1 MCGIAGEWITRPSMA
16 GPPDMHSVL
25 GALARLRHRG
35 PDGEGMYAAH
45 RGVIGMTRLSV
56 RGSVDA
62 VPPYVSEDGHI
73 GAVMNGELYNYE
85 ELRAFVLAR
94 GHMLKTGADSE
105 LLPHLYEEWGAD
117 MLPRLTGMFAL
128 AVLDRSRGSVLLARD
143 RLGLKPLYLWETPGR
158 LRFASELK
166 AFAAWPDF
174 APEIDETLIPR
185 YLFHRYVPAPR
196 TLVRGVS
203 KLPAGH
209 RLRPQD
215 SLHPR
220 SESWWTLSERPLQVL
235 PTSIEDAARTLKTQ
249 WTSVMHEHLAA
260 DRQVGVMLSSGVD
273 SAWVAWAAAQET
285 RGLPALTL
293 GPGASLTAEDESG
306 AASQLA
312 AELGL
317 VSVPVPVK
325 SDVENRLLAVAEALD
340 EPLGDPTV
348 LTFDMVAEAARELG
362 LTVLLTGEGADEVFA
377 GYPSYGEAAWLERL
391 RPLALAIR
399 QARLERLLDADW
411 PGLRRL
417 RSALHPVE
425 NHYGG
430 VGVVRRALDPDM
442 PGASI
447 MPWAQPGRTRLKSML
462 AFDLTCYLPEDVLT
476 KCDRLGMRHQI
487 EVRVPYLDHRI
498 VEWAFSLPDPWLVSG
513 QRGKRVLRQAAF
525 DGLGPV
531 ATRPKLGFPTPL
543 TEWLQGPLHDLA
555 HDVLASQEWLSAGER
570 ERLWQ
575 TFQLHPRAAS
585 RELYAGV
592 MLGLFIHGVESMRTG
607 RGRQE
612 RAEG

>member
-1 MCGIAGEWITRPSMA
+1 MCGIAGEWIMRPSMA
-16 GPPDMHSVL
+16 GPPDMRAVL
-25 GALARLRHRG
+25 GALSRLRHRG

-45 RGVIGMTRLSV
+45 RGVIGMTRLAV
-56 RGSVDA
+56 RGSVEA
-62 VPPYVSEDGHI
+62 VPPYGSEDGHI

-94 GHMLKTGADSE
+94 GHILTTDADSE
-105 LLPHLYEEWGAD
+105 LLPHLYEEWGSA

-128 AVLDRSRGSVLLARD
+128 AVLDRRTGSLLLARD
-143 RLGLKPLYLWETPGR
+143 RLGLKPLYVWQTPGR
-158 LRFASELK
+158 IRFASELK

-174 APEIDETLIPR
+174 EPEVDESLIPR
-185 YLFHRYVPAPR
+185 YLFHRFVPAPR

-209 RLRPQD
+209 RLMPQD

-220 SESWWTLSERPLQVL
+220 SEAWWTLSESPLQLL
-235 PTSIEDAARTLKTQ
+235 PDSLEGAAEMLRAQ
-249 WTSVMHEHLAA
+249 WTAVMHDHLAA
-260 DRQVGVMLSSGVD
+260 DRRMGVLLSGGVD

-293 GPGASLTAEDESG
+293 APGASRTAEDESG
-306 AASQLA
+306 AAAQLA
-312 AELGL
+312 DQLGL
-317 VSVPVPVK
+317 LSIPVPVRA
-325 SDVENRLLAVAEALD
+325 DVERRIVAVAEALD

-362 LTVLLTGEGADEVFA
+362 LTVLLAGEGADEVFG

-391 RPLALAIR
+391 RPLAVALR
-399 QARLERLLDADW
+399 KARLRRLLDADW

-417 RSALHPVE
+417 KSALHPVE
-425 NHYGG
+425 SHYGG
-430 VGVVRRALDPDM
+430 VGVLRRALDSDM

-447 MPWAQPGRTRLKSML
+447 MPWAASGRTRLKSML
-462 AFDLTCYLPEDVLT
+462 AFDLTCYLPDDVLT

-513 QRGKRVLRQAAF
+513 RSGKRVLRMAAS
-525 DGLGPV
+525 DALGPV
-531 ATRPKLGFPTPL
+531 AARPKLGFPTPL
-543 TEWLQGPLHDLA
+543 TEWLQGPLHELA
-555 HDVLASQEWLSAGER
+555 HDVLDAQDWLSAADR
-570 ERLWQ
+570 ARLWQ
-575 TFQLHPRAAS
+575 TFALHPRAAA
-585 RELYAGV
+585 RELYASV